1 MQGAASGDS
10 LTKGRDARARLP
22 DRGGRGDSASRHRFA
37 RRGGQSVHGRQA
49 DVGGARDSDVSGLGQ
64 APRSGRPRPP
74 QLQGGRRRT
83 GRLRESP
90 RGLLEAARRREL
102 QRADT
107 FLKNR
112 AFDRLQAAFGITPGT
127 LNHTR
132 WEIIVKTAQTSKTP
146 TAELLSVCVAGAET
160 LKYTMSTVT
169 LGTPASMLRRAST
182 TWFSVLSHGALVSDA
197 LDSLVR

>member
-1 MQGAASGDS
+1 MLERGCLIGVVVATLLLATTLPGAAGNLCTVDKPTSEALATRTSQG
-10 LTKGRDARARLP
+10 
-22 DRGGRGDSASRHRFA
+22 SAK
-37 RRGGQSVHGRQA
+37 
-49 DVGGARDSDVSGLGQ
+49 
-64 APRSGRPRPP
+64 
-74 QLQGGRRRT
+74 
-83 GRLRESP
+83 
-90 RGLLEAARRREL
+90 LLEAAAHALLSFKAADDAPEGFENHRAASLRLLDDAVRAYKDALSQPAEL

-112 AFDRLQAAFGITPGT
+112 AFDRLLAAFGITPGT

>member
-1 MQGAASGDS
+1 MLERGCLIGVVVATLLLATTLPGAAGNLCTVDKPTSEALATRTSQG
-10 LTKGRDARARLP
+10 
-22 DRGGRGDSASRHRFA
+22 SAK
-37 RRGGQSVHGRQA
+37 
-49 DVGGARDSDVSGLGQ
+49 
-64 APRSGRPRPP
+64 
-74 QLQGGRRRT
+74 
-83 GRLRESP
+83 
-90 RGLLEAARRREL
+90 LLEAAAHALLSFKAADDAPEGFENHRAASLRLLDDAVRAYKDALSQPAEL

-146 TAELLSVCVAGAET
+146 TAELLSVCMAGAET

>member
-1 MQGAASGDS
+1 MASTTTTSRRAICARSTSRRRRRSRLHALLSFKAADDAPDGFENHRAASVRLLD
-10 LTKGRDARARLP
+10 DAVRACKDALSQP
-22 DRGGRGDSASRHRFA
+22 A
-37 RRGGQSVHGRQA
+37 
-49 DVGGARDSDVSGLGQ
+49 
-64 APRSGRPRPP
+64 
-74 QLQGGRRRT
+74 
-83 GRLRESP
+83 
-90 RGLLEAARRREL
+90 EL
-102 QRADT
+102 QRAET

-132 WEIIVKTAQTSKTP
+132 WEIIVKTAQASKTP

>member
-1 MQGAASGDS
+1 MLERGCLIGVVVATLLLATTLPGAAGNLCTVDKPTSEALATRTSQG
-10 LTKGRDARARLP
+10 
-22 DRGGRGDSASRHRFA
+22 SAK
-37 RRGGQSVHGRQA
+37 
-49 DVGGARDSDVSGLGQ
+49 
-64 APRSGRPRPP
+64 
-74 QLQGGRRRT
+74 
-83 GRLRESP
+83 
-90 RGLLEAARRREL
+90 LLEAAAHALLSFKAADDAPEGFENHRAASLRLLDDAVRAYKDALSQPAEL

>member
-1 MQGAASGDS
+1 MLKRGCLIGVVVATLLLATTLPGAAGNLCTVDKPTSEALATRTSQG
-10 LTKGRDARARLP
+10 
-22 DRGGRGDSASRHRFA
+22 SAK
-37 RRGGQSVHGRQA
+37 
-49 DVGGARDSDVSGLGQ
+49 
-64 APRSGRPRPP
+64 
-74 QLQGGRRRT
+74 
-83 GRLRESP
+83 
-90 RGLLEAARRREL
+90 LLEAAAHALLSFKAADDAPEGFENHRAASLRLLDDAVRAYKDALSQPAEL

-112 AFDRLQAAFGITPGT
+112 AFDRLLAAFGITPGT

>member
-1 MQGAASGDS
+1 MLERGCLIGVVVATLLLATALPGAAGNLCTVDKPTSEALATRTSQG
-10 LTKGRDARARLP
+10 
-22 DRGGRGDSASRHRFA
+22 SAK
-37 RRGGQSVHGRQA
+37 
-49 DVGGARDSDVSGLGQ
+49 
-64 APRSGRPRPP
+64 
-74 QLQGGRRRT
+74 
-83 GRLRESP
+83 
-90 RGLLEAARRREL
+90 LLEAAAHALLSFKAADDAPEGFENHRAASLRLLDDAVRAYKDALSQPAEL

-112 AFDRLQAAFGITPGT
+112 AFDRLPAAFGITPGT